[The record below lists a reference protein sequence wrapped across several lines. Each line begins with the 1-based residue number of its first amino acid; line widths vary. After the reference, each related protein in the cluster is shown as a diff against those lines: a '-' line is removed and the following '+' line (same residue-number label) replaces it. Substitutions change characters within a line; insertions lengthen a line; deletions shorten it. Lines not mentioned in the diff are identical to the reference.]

1 MINNKKCFRKTFNT
15 ITAICLAAAMMLSVG
30 CGSAPKANNNIEDDF
45 TVIRPTTTPVIKAED
60 ETNIMP
66 TITGAYDDATMGGMY
81 PEAEFANGMYDAPM
95 ADYDYFNTEEYNY
108 NKEIGFLSTLTNPL
122 STFSVD
128 VDTASYT
135 NIRRMINEGSTVV
148 GDAIRLEEFLNY
160 FNYNYKAPTGDAPF
174 GVTTEMSDC
183 PWNPDSKL
191 LLVGLQ
197 AEEIDFEER
206 PSSNFVFLLDVSG
219 SMNSANK
226 LPLMQK
232 AFSMLAEEL
241 NENDRV
247 SIVTYAGRE
256 SVVLEGTKG
265 SDLLTIT
272 TAIENLQAGGSTAGA
287 AGINKAYEI
296 AEKYFI
302 PGGNNRVILATD
314 GDLNVGVS
322 SEAELTKLIS
332 GKRESGIYLSVLGF
346 GTGNIK
352 DNKME
357 ALADNG
363 NGNYSYIDS
372 IFEAKKVLVNEMG
385 GTLYT
390 VAKDVKL
397 QVEFNPAKVSKYR
410 LIGYENRRLEDYE
423 FNDDTVDAGEIG
435 SGHNVT
441 AVYELVLSDK
451 DQKLSSSEYKLKY
464 QTAVLTDSDD
474 LLTLSIRYKEPDEDI
489 SKLLEYPILP
499 SVYSETMPDNLKFAA
514 CVLEFG
520 MLLKDSEFKGTAT
533 YDSILAKLNE
543 LGSFVNDDPYKKEF
557 LELVNA
563 VKSNDS
569 LVPADEHNHKLS
581 SGNNV
586 VEHEVFGYCGNT
598 ITTITYKY
606 FGKGDDKSWTKS
618 FMGGNSVALTDL
630 LRHLDYKEGICRCL
644 PEYTV
649 DTEFGTGYGINLTE
663 GYARYNGCQVSLT
676 AEQIKEIT
684 AIMEWA
690 ETQP

>member
-1 MINNKKCFRKTFNT
+1 MIKNKRRFQKTFNT
-15 ITAICLAAAMMLSVG
+15 IMAGCLAAAMLLSTG
-30 CGSAPKANNNIEDDF
+30 CGGAAPGNAVDCE
-45 TVIRPTTTPVIKAED
+45 TVIRPTTTPAIYEVP
-60 ETNIMP
+60 ETEIMASYAIEYEKSESLAVSDMV
-66 TITGAYDDATMGGMY
+66 TSEEVRDD
-81 PEAEFANGMYDAPM
+81 
-95 ADYDYFNTEEYNY
+95 FNTEEYNSI
-108 NKEIGFLSTLTNPL
+108 KETGFLNTLTNPL
-122 STFSVD
+122 STFSID

-135 NIRRMINEGSTVV
+135 NIRRMINEGTTIV

-160 FNYNYKAPTGDAPF
+160 FNYDYKTPTDDAPF

-191 LLVGLQ
+191 LLIGLQ
-197 AEEIDFEER
+197 AEEIDFEKR
-206 PSSNFVFLLDVSG
+206 PASNFVFLLDVSG

-241 NENDRV
+241 DENDRV

-256 SVVLEGTKG
+256 SVILEGAKG

-302 PGGNNRVILATD
+302 PGGNNRIILATD

-322 SEAELTKLIS
+322 SEAELTTLIS
-332 GKRESGIYLSVLGF
+332 DKRESGIYLSVLGF

-397 QVEFNPAKVSKYR
+397 QVEFNPAKVAEYR

-435 SGHNVT
+435 SGHNIT

-451 DQKLSSSEYKLKY
+451 DQSLSASEYKLKY

-474 LLTLSIRYKEPDEDI
+474 LLTLSIRYKEPDEDT
-489 SKLLEYPILP
+489 SKLLEYPVLP
-499 SVYSETMPDNLKFAA
+499 SIYTETMPDNLKFAA

-520 MLLKDSEFKGTAT
+520 MLLKNSEYMGTAT
-533 YDSILAKLNE
+533 YDDILTKLNE
-543 LGSFVNDDPYKKEF
+543 LGSFVNDDPYKKE
-557 LELVNA
+557 LRELVTA
-563 VKSNDS
+563 VKNNDLS
-569 LVPADEHNHKLS
+569 TPSAWHEHQLS

-586 VEHEVFGYCGNT
+586 VEHEEFGYCGNT
-598 ITTITYKY
+598 ITTIAYKY

-663 GYARYNGCQVSLT
+663 GYARYNGSQVSLT
-676 AEQIKEIT
+676 AEQVKEISS
-684 AIMEWA
+684 IMEWA
-690 ETQP
+690 ATQP

>member
-1 MINNKKCFRKTFNT
+1 MMINNKRKFRKTFNT

-30 CGSAPKANNNIEDDF
+30 CGATTNAREDIEYV
-45 TVIRPTTTPVIKAED
+45 TGIRPTTTPGIKAED
-60 ETNIMP
+60 ETNISP
-66 TITGAYDDATMGGMY
+66 TYTLAYEDATMGGMY
-81 PEAEFANGMYDAPM
+81 PEAELANGMYEAPM
-95 ADYDYFNTEEYNY
+95 EDDGYFNTEEYNY
-108 NKEIGFLSTLTNPL
+108 NKETGFLSTLTNPL

-160 FNYNYKAPTGDAPF
+160 FSYNYKAPTGEAPF

-206 PSSNFVFLLDVSG
+206 PASNFVFLLDVSG
-219 SMNSANK
+219 SMNSTNK

-241 NENDRV
+241 DENDRV

-332 GKRESGIYLSVLGF
+332 EKRESGIYLSVLGF

-397 QVEFNPAKVSKYR
+397 QVEFNPAKVSEYR

-451 DQKLSSSEYKLKY
+451 DKALSSSEYKLKY

-474 LLTLSIRYKEPDEDI
+474 LLTLSIRYKEPDKDT

-499 SVYSETMPDNLKFAA
+499 SIYTEAMPDNLKFAA

-520 MLLKDSEFKGTAT
+520 MLLKDSEYKGTAT
-533 YDSILAKLNE
+533 YDNILAKLNE
-543 LGSFVNDDPYKKEF
+543 LGNFVNDDPYKNEF
-557 LELVNA
+557 RELVKT
-563 VKSNDS
+563 VKRND
-569 LVPADEHNHKLS
+569 DEHNHQLS

-586 VEHEVFGYCGNT
+586 IEHEAFGYCGNT
-598 ITTITYKY
+598 ITTITYNY

-630 LRHLDYKEGICRCL
+630 LRHLDYSEGICRCL

-649 DTEFGTGYGINLTE
+649 DTEFGTAYGINLTA
-663 GYARYNGCQVSLT
+663 GYARYKGGQVSLT
-676 AEQIKEIT
+676 AEQIKEIK

-690 ETQP
+690 EAQP